1 MKKLKVDELTTS
13 ESLSQE
19 EKEALLGGAKGTF
32 SPDLA
37 KPEAGS
43 KVRKLRDHG
52 RKIREKDDIQ
62 GINPDAQPNGI

>member
-13 ESLSQE
+13 EALTQK

-37 KPEAGS
+37 KPEVGG
-43 KVRKLRDHG
+43 KKRKFRDHG
-52 RKIREKDDIQ
+52 DDIQ
-62 GINPDAQPNGI
+62 GINPESQPSGI